1 MTHPSAPPRPFH
13 GAHAQ
18 SYDQTNAFWAP
29 LRGALDFTL
38 AQTLAGAPEEAR
50 VLVVGAGTGA
60 EIAYLAERHP
70 GWHFTAVDTSAEML
84 ALCAEK
90 ARAGGYGDRVTIHA
104 GPVET
109 LEAGGFDLA
118 TSVLVSQFL
127 NERAARE
134 AFFAAIAQ
142 RLVPG
147 GRLVSVDLSAPGAE
161 RAAAVDEWLGI
172 TGTATPER
180 LAQFDAMV
188 SVLPPEDIGALLTDA
203 GFTQVRAVFQVL
215 LVRGWSA
222 RKA

>member
-50 VLVVGAGTGA
+50 ILVVGAGTGA
-60 EIAYLAERHP
+60 EIACLAERHP
-70 GWHFTAVDTSAEML
+70 GWQFTAVDTSAEML
-84 ALCAEK
+84 AICAEK
-90 ARAGGYGDRVTIHA
+90 ARAGGYAERVTIHA

-109 LEAGGFDLA
+109 LEAGAFDLA

-127 NERAARE
+127 NERTARE

-215 LVRGWSA
+215 LMRGWSA

>member
-1 MTHPSAPPRPFH
+1 MTASSAPPRPFH

-29 LRGALDFTL
+29 VRGALDFTL
-38 AQTLAGAPEEAR
+38 AQSLAGAPAEAR

-60 EIAYLAERHP
+60 EIAFLAERHP
-70 GWHFTAVDTSAEML
+70 GWQFTAVDTSAEML
-84 ALCAEK
+84 AICAEK
-90 ARAGGYGDRVTIHA
+90 ARAGGYADRVTIHS

-109 LEAGGFDLA
+109 LEAGAFDLA
-118 TSVLVSQFL
+118 TAILVSQFL
-127 NERAARE
+127 TERAARR
-134 AFFAAIAQ
+134 AFFAAIAE

-147 GRLVSVDLSAPGAE
+147 GRLVSVDLSASGAE
-161 RAAAVDEWLGI
+161 RAAAVEEWLGV

-180 LAQFDAMV
+180 LAQFETMV
-188 SVLPPEDIGALLTDA
+188 AVLPPEEVEALLTEA

-215 LVRGWSA
+215 LMRGWSA